1 MCVRQDI
8 MHYIRENNELNRF
21 IREQPYWYRKLSRD
35 PESFSQFEI
44 ASLHYFQK
52 TIPHKV
58 EKFSNGL
65 QMASMMMGMLQSM
78 NTSE

>member
-1 MCVRQDI
+1 MRQEI
-8 MHYIRENNELNRF
+8 VQYIYSKKELKQM

-35 PESFSQFEI
+35 PELLNQFEI

-58 EKFSNGL
+58 EKFTNGL
-65 QMASMMMGMLQSM
+65 QMASMMMSMLQTM
-78 NTSE
+78 ASE

>member
-1 MCVRQDI
+1 MQNIYSD
-8 MHYIRENNELNRF
+8 NELKQF
-21 IREQPYWYRKLSRD
+21 LREQPFWYRKLSRD
-35 PESFSQFEI
+35 PELFSNFEI

-65 QMASMMMGMLQSM
+65 QMASMMMNMLQTM
-78 NTSE
+78 NTSS